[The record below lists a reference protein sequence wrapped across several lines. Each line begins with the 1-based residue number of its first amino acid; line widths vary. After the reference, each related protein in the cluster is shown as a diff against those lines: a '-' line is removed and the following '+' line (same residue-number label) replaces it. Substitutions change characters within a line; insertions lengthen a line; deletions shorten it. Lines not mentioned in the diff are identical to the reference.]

1 MNFKVITVSRH
12 ITNMKNLKYF
22 FFLALSV
29 AILSCS
35 EDADEQPLNEKR
47 ARIEVE
53 FEGSLDQYMINFG
66 IHSLN
71 KGLNGFVTPII
82 QQPTDVEWTQ
92 VVEQA
97 NTYNLSMPLIFP
109 KLIVGSK
116 EPVHTIG
123 FIFNAIHTGGI
134 PDENFQELKATIKVF
149 GDDEE
154 VKSYEYTARPV
165 GEVSMPL
172 SETIRF

>member
-12 ITNMKNLKYF
+12 IINMKNLKYF

-66 IHSLN
+66 IHSLS
-71 KGLNGFVTPII
+71 KGANGFVAPII
-82 QQPTDVEWTQ
+82 QQPADVEWTQ
-92 VVEQA
+92 IVEQA
-97 NTYNLSMPLIFP
+97 NTYNLSTRLIFP
-109 KLIVGSK
+109 KLIVESE

-123 FIFNAIHTGGI
+123 FIFNAIHTGVI
-134 PDENFQELKATIKVF
+134 PDEDFQNLKATIKVF
-149 GDDEE
+149 ANDEE
-154 VKSYEYTARPV
+154 VKFFEYAARPV

-172 SETIRF
+172 SETVRF

>member
-1 MNFKVITVSRH
+1 
-12 ITNMKNLKYF
+12 MKNLKYF

-82 QQPTDVEWTQ
+82 QQPADVEWTQ
-92 VVEQA
+92 IVEQA
-97 NTYNLSMPLIFP
+97 NTYNLSTPLIFP
-109 KLIVGSK
+109 KLIVGSE

-123 FIFNAIHTGGI
+123 FIFNAIHTRGI
-134 PDENFQELKATIKVF
+134 PDENFQELKATIRVF
-149 GDDEE
+149 GDNTEIQTYQY
-154 VKSYEYTARPV
+154 SARPV
-165 GEVSMPL
+165 GEVSEPL
-172 SETIRF
+172 SETVRF

>member
-1 MNFKVITVSRH
+1 MEH
-12 ITNMKNLKYF
+12 LKYF

-66 IHSLN
+66 IHSLY
-71 KGLNGFVTPII
+71 KGANGFVTPII
-82 QQPTDVEWTQ
+82 QQPADVEWTQ

-97 NTYNLSMPLIFP
+97 NTYNLSTPLIFP
-109 KLIVGSK
+109 KLIAGSE

-134 PDENFQELKATIKVF
+134 PDEDFQDLRATIKVF
-149 GDDEE
+149 GDGEE
-154 VKSYEYTARPV
+154 IKSYEYRARPV
-165 GEVSMPL
+165 GEVSEPL
-172 SETIRF
+172 SETVRF

>member
-1 MNFKVITVSRH
+1 
-12 ITNMKNLKYF
+12 MKNLKYF
-22 FFLALSV
+22 FVLALFA
-29 AILSCS
+29 AIISCS

-66 IHSLN
+66 IHSLY
-71 KGLNGFVTPII
+71 KGENGFVTPII
-82 QQPTDVEWTQ
+82 QQPADVEWTQ

-109 KLIVGSK
+109 KLIVESE
-116 EPVHTIG
+116 EPVHTLG

-134 PDENFQELKATIKVF
+134 PDGDFQALKATIKVF
-149 GDDEE
+149 ANNDE
-154 VKSYEYTARPV
+154 VKSYQYVATPI
-165 GEVSMPL
+165 GEVSIPL
-172 SETIRF
+172 SETVRL

>member
-1 MNFKVITVSRH
+1 
-12 ITNMKNLKYF
+12 MKNLKYF
-22 FFLALSV
+22 FFLALFA

-35 EDADEQPLNEKR
+35 DDADEQPLNEKS

-66 IHSLN
+66 IHSLY
-71 KGLNGFVTPII
+71 KGANGFVTPLI
-82 QQPTDVEWTQ
+82 QQPADVEWTQ

-109 KLIVGSK
+109 KLIVGSE
-116 EPVHTIG
+116 EPVHTLG

-134 PDENFQELKATIKVF
+134 PDEDFQDLKATVKVF
-149 GDDEE
+149 GDGEE
-154 VKSYEYTARPV
+154 VKVYEYTARPV

-172 SETIRF
+172 SETVRF